1 MQGCSVCVAISERL
15 AILDGCPRADSNQA
29 FATFWENLIPNALL
43 IKGCAKTLSQ
53 VCSVFN
59 QKYYQ
64 PFQLACAFSKKIF
77 PSWTQLKAQNCCAP
91 NWSVFSPFGGPL
103 MPPSCNI
110 STFKYF
116 NQPVLNESYFQ
127 DWSFRIYFSVVW
139 CLCILA
145 CSTRF
150 WWSAILLQL
159 SSIKT
164 RKALVLF
171 PKVLPAAD

>member
-1 MQGCSVCVAISERL
+1 MVLFFGCLSETSFRLMIMNCEVSKLSRFLVSSHFFCNVPSLARFRPMQGCSACVAISERL
-15 AILDGCPRADSNQA
+15 AIFYGCPWADSNQA
-29 FATFWENLIPNALL
+29 SATFWANLIPNALL

-116 NQPVLNESYFQ
+116 NQPVLNESF
-127 DWSFRIYFSVVW
+127 F
-139 CLCILA
+139 
-145 CSTRF
+145 
-150 WWSAILLQL
+150 
-159 SSIKT
+159 
-164 RKALVLF
+164 
-171 PKVLPAAD
+171 